1 MNPHDSSSLE
11 LIAQLS
17 GISHTTVLHYHAHG
31 LLTPATT
38 QPALPQASDDATI
51 HRLHRIEHLRTAYGM
66 EIAALQLTLTLFDEI
81 DSLRATLRASR

>member
-1 MNPHDSSSLE
+1 MNPPDSSSLD

-17 GISHTTVLHYHAHG
+17 GLSHTTVLHYHAHG

-38 QPALPQASDDATI
+38 HPADSPAFDDATI

-66 EIAALQLTLTLFDEI
+66 EIAALHLTLSLFDEI
-81 DSLRATLRASR
+81 DSLRSTLRASR